1 MPSQTHQA
9 RYDEFRIVL
18 EQLNDMA
25 YLLFYRH
32 SGRYQLDA
40 VKMLRHFDS
49 FQEASQDIVS
59 LKEQCER

>member
-1 MPSQTHQA
+1 
-9 RYDEFRIVL
+9 
-18 EQLNDMA
+18 MA

-59 LKEQCER
+59 LKEQCERSYDVLHGIDGGLG